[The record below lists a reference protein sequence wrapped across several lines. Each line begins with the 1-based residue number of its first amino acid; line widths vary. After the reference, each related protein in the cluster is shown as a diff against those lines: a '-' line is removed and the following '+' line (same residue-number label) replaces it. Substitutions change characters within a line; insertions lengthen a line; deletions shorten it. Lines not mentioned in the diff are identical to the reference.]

1 MMYKTLD
8 EILADI
14 GKSNVT
20 PKHLIKAAY
29 DLGAGVEEAVISETL
44 TVEEVEE
51 VEEEEEE
58 LDTSTPN

>member
-1 MMYKTLD
+1 MYKTLD

-29 DLGAGVEEAVISETL
+29 DLGAGVEEGEEELEIMENNAKVL
-44 TVEEVEE
+44 EEVEE
-51 VEEEEEE
+51 GSKEREC
-58 LDTSTPN
+58 